1 MLGLM
6 SAWTQITLGREDISG
21 TSLVQLVCTGPFG
34 SVGVS
39 GCTGLMDLLSSGVSF
54 YAKFC

>member
-1 MLGLM
+1 M